1 MKLFLIFF
9 FSVFLASCSTTQNQV
24 ISSGSSHASAPK
36 ELELDKQWVWISQS
50 TETKFYYRPD
60 SVEASYNSIE
70 FSILVVLNDKSKRQE
85 KGWVKINCDINTIGY
100 ANEFNR
106 SALNFVK
113 VETGT
118 VNSDIRA
125 KLCGTS
131 FPNGLLIFLAGDLN
145 IDNEVG
151 LSLWIAK
158 DYIRS
163 QNPAGSIRVANGA
176 YQLPSG
182 LNRLFTVWAD
192 CEQLQISFSTYP
204 EVKRP
209 NPISWRNVE
218 AVAYRDNNSFSL
230 DNAVF
235 DHLCFP
241 RFGKVISAGNNAGEV
256 GRSSST
262 ETGTNEVFL
271 LRKRIESIDAKFKSN
286 FRAETIPIGGEM
298 SESDARFCI
307 FQSKRLEKIRE
318 RREVSRLS
326 ALLIDEW
333 STACGSA
340 RISAEL
346 KQKIVKELDAKEGR
360 LRKIL
365 DNVASEYQKAVSK

>member
-1 MKLFLIFF
+1 MKLLLIFF
-9 FSVFLASCSTTQNQV
+9 FSVCLVSCSTTQNQAT
-24 ISSGSSHASAPK
+24 SSGSTNVSAQK
-36 ELELDKQWVWISQS
+36 ELGLDKQWVWISQS
-50 TETKFYYRPD
+50 TEAKFFYRPD

-70 FSILVVLNDKSKRQE
+70 FSMLVVPNDKSKREE

-106 SALNFVK
+106 SAINFVQ
-113 VETGT
+113 VEKGT
-118 VNSDIRA
+118 VNFDVRA

-145 IDNEVG
+145 IDNETG

-192 CEQLQISFSTYP
+192 CEQLQISFSAYP

-218 AVAYRDNNSFSL
+218 ALAYRDKNSFSL

-241 RFGKVISAGNNAGEV
+241 RFGKVISAGNKAGEV
-256 GRSSST
+256 GSSSST
-262 ETGTNEVFL
+262 ETGANEVFL
-271 LRKRIESIDAKFKSN
+271 LRKRIESIDAKYKSN
-286 FRAETIPIGGEM
+286 FRAETIPLGGEM
-298 SESDARFCI
+298 SESEARFCI

-318 RREVSRLS
+318 KKEVSSLS
-326 ALLIDEW
+326 AVLLAEW
-333 STACGSA
+333 STACSSA
-340 RISAEL
+340 TISAEL
-346 KQKIVKELDAKEGR
+346 KQKIVKELDAKGGR

-365 DNVASEYQKAVSK
+365 EKVASDYQKAVSK